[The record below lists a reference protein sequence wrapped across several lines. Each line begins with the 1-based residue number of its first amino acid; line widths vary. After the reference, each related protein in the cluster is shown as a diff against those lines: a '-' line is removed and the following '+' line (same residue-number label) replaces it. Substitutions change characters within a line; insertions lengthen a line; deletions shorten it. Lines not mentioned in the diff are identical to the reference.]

1 MRISDWSSDVCSS
14 DLSQIDKLAP
24 IRPASTPST
33 VYTTDIP
40 RTYAPA
46 NAKPRQ
52 RDTLAR
58 APASPA
64 TLARRIG
71 TMGSTHGV
79 NDNNSPKT
87 RHDRIILAQ
96 PAVARNA
103 AMPVSPML
111 NTAPTP
117 ASLRADPLPD
127 PKPDA
132 PGDDASSLDQK
143 SVATGKR
150 VERRVKSRV

>member
-64 TLARRIG
+64 TMARRIG

-103 AMPVSPML
+103 AMPVSPMF
-111 NTAPTP
+111 NTAPSPVSLP
-117 ASLRADPLPD
+117 ADRSEEHTSELQSLMRNSYAVFCL
-127 PKPDA
+127 K
-132 PGDDASSLDQK
+132 K
-143 SVATGKR
+143 KTTHNII
-150 VERRVKSRV
+150 

>member
-1 MRISDWSSDVCSS
+1 MANASNARTMAESASTLGVC
-14 DLSQIDKLAP
+14 SQIDKLAP

-46 NAKPRQ
+46 NAKPPQ

-64 TLARRIG
+64 TIARRIG
-71 TMGSTHGV
+71 TTGSTHGV

-96 PAVARNA
+96 PEIGRDHV
-103 AMPVSPML
+103 
-111 NTAPTP
+111 
-117 ASLRADPLPD
+117 
-127 PKPDA
+127 
-132 PGDDASSLDQK
+132 
-143 SVATGKR
+143 
-150 VERRVKSRV
+150 